1 MIDIVGLSMHRVVEP
16 VCTVA
21 EMRAAERA
29 AMDTGIS
36 EWELMR
42 RAGEGAAQWVAR
54 MAAGRAV
61 TVLCGP
67 GNNGGDG
74 YVIAEY
80 LRQLGN
86 ATTVIAPAEPKAATA
101 KQARARYGG
110 AVLQSASGAGGAVLV
125 DCLFGYGLTRGVS
138 DEFAK
143 ALEECSATHSYKIA
157 IDVPSGVESD
167 TGAMLSW
174 VPQYDLTLA
183 LGGWKQAHFLMP
195 SAPVMGELRLVP
207 IGLNLQDCPAAFARE
222 PEIAVPATDSHKYR
236 RGLLAVVAG
245 AMPGASLLAVRAA
258 MSSGAGYVKL
268 LSGGADISTP
278 AEVVN
283 AAGPLIDE
291 LKDPRI
297 GAVLIGPGLG
307 RDDAAQAKLA
317 AVLEA
322 GFTTVVDADALHL
335 LDDDMMEGVDAS
347 RLILTPHD
355 GELAQLCHGFGVVAE
370 DRLTRARR
378 LHDVTGL
385 TVLAKGPDTILVGEG
400 GAIRFFPRGSS
411 WLSVAG
417 SGDVLAGIIASRCA
431 GETMP
436 FHVAQD
442 AVWLHHEAARIAGP
456 AFTAGQLAVAVQ
468 AAMAQ
473 FL

>member
-1 MIDIVGLSMHRVVEP
+1 MADP

-36 EWELMR
+36 EWELMC
-42 RAGEGAAQWVAR
+42 RAGAGAAQWVAR
-54 MAAGRAV
+54 AAAGRAV

-74 YVIAEY
+74 YVISEY
-80 LRQLGN
+80 LRKRGN
-86 ATTVIAPAEPKAATA
+86 ATTVIAPIEPKTVAA
-101 KQARARYGG
+101 KQARAGYGGVVRPSGAGIGG
-110 AVLQSASGAGGAVLV
+110 AVMV
-125 DCLFGYGLTRGVS
+125 DCLFGYGLTRAVEG
-138 DEFAK
+138 EFSTL
-143 ALEECSATHSYKIA
+143 LEEYSASHAYKIA
-157 IDVPSGVESD
+157 IDVPSGVECDS
-167 TGAMLSW
+167 GAMLSR

-183 LGGWKQAHFLMP
+183 LGAWKHAHFLMP
-195 SAPVMGELRLVP
+195 SAQIMGELRLVP
-207 IGLNLQDCPAAFARE
+207 IGVSFPDTPAALAVVPRI
-222 PEIAVPATDSHKYR
+222 IAPTADSHKYR

-245 AMPGASLLAVRAA
+245 AMPGASLLAIRAA

-268 LSGGADISTP
+268 LSDGAAILTP
-278 AEVVN
+278 PEVVN
-283 AAGPLIDE
+283 AIGPLAEE
-291 LKDPRI
+291 LADSRI
-297 GAVLIGPGLG
+297 GATLIGPGLG
-307 RDDAAQAKLA
+307 RDDTARAKLA
-317 AVLEA
+317 TVLEA
-322 GFTTVVDADALHL
+322 GVTTVVDADALHL
-335 LDDDMMEGVDAS
+335 LDDDLMEGVDAA

-355 GELAQLCHGFGVVAE
+355 GELAQLCHTFGVVGD
-370 DRLTRARR
+370 DRLSRARR

-400 GAIRFFPRGSS
+400 AKVRFFPKGSS

-431 GETMP
+431 GGATP
-436 FHVAQD
+436 FLAAQE
-442 AVWLHHEAARIAGP
+442 AVWLHHGAARIAGP

-468 AAMAQ
+468 PAMAQ